1 MLIGY
6 LTGAYSQ
13 YTTST
18 FYPSM
23 DAHVASGASANT
35 NFGSNQYIQA
45 FHQIQ
50 QQTQTVYR
58 SYLQFDL
65 SSIPTN
71 AIIIDAQLK
80 LTPYY
85 QDNTGSQNDLYIQRV
100 DSLWTDST
108 ITWNNQ
114 PIRINSNQVSIP
126 HNQTTSTSQ
135 HSYGVRNFI
144 QHMVNNPHLNK
155 GLAIQL
161 QNEQDTHAFGLVYY
175 SNDAQAYKPELE
187 VFWMDP
193 IDVSFDV
200 THCTNGNSDGSVDVS
215 FNYSG
220 TPRSIILYKF
230 ERDTTVDV
238 KTNSTTVYS
247 YTNYPSKTNHTINNL
262 APGVYGVITFDSTYY
277 TNGNLLDCRLD
288 KYFLV
293 GEEGEVTEGLFSTTS
308 FHEMTQLSK
317 NKRDS
322 TESLTHWE
330 DMNGWEISTVALN
343 ISETRYPPQTS
354 TEWQYVNKS
363 LMEYPI
369 DWDPGLI
376 YDEAMFGGYAYTYFQ
391 RYANST
397 NDVYY
402 YPITEDWQ
410 YKKVTWNTQPEVDTS
425 TYIYIPTTNTIGND
439 PDRRDSVDLL
449 PFVEYWQEHPNYGF
463 RAELAN
469 QNQGDFANRGY
480 RRPYSNNT
488 GFLQVSFRVKPKIE
502 TTFDEETYLGE
513 ITVNAPAG
521 DLPYTYLISE
531 KYIPGLDT
539 IWNNVKDSL
548 GMDSIVFFQGKTQSR
563 NHVFGNL
570 VSDKYFVAVF
580 DNSGDK
586 IMMEEVYIEPEMGF
600 YQNSNLSITN
610 NSIEITQGQSSGV
623 ASLDLFLKKS
633 ANAGVQFEI
642 ISLGEAIIG
651 FNQLNEALISS
662 RSDLEFG
669 IEISS
674 SGYYEFFRSDT
685 IVYEDTLQ
693 EGDQFA
699 LVRMN
704 NTIYFYQNREFVA
717 SIVVPQTFNIDYK
730 VDIKI
735 PVAGMVLAHAM
746 PVGLAKKVPP
756 YQVSRSKTNCDYETG
771 VIRISRLASTMYPLG
786 SGSGTY
792 SVTEFGT
799 STVVDSGSLTDGVT
813 DITDLPFGAYEIT
826 ISFSGTFSTTYTE
839 VIYLGTPV
847 EWEILN
853 DNYVPVVSSLNKI
866 VGISST
872 EYGNAISH
880 NQLLEGEDGWFRV
893 SASPKKWFSDVVGST
908 ISNSAISFLDETS
921 THRATISF
929 LSLGGG
935 ILTQFLRVSDDPFG
949 LSYPIPLIYSTDG
962 PVTVYKSGTNFNF
975 YHEEST
981 TPFTSI
987 SGAPT
992 SDYRVFAMSK
1002 SSMVFNASAS
1012 FCSGLSDPD
1021 LCAHL
1026 DYELDGNFYVTN
1038 NGFFCFV
1045 YNEEYNDSNIEFNIY
1060 NEGNFLVATQDD
1072 FIVGDLILGENRI
1085 VLDFTDSGFCIGKGY
1100 FVLEVI
1106 NDKGEKFYLR
1116 FYNDLSICVTTTD
1129 SHDGDEEF

>member
-425 TYIYIPTTNTIGND
+425 TYIYIPTTTTIGND

-521 DLPYTYLISE
+521 DLPYL
-531 KYIPGLDT
+531 YILAKDSIINLDT
-539 IWNNVKDSL
+539 LYQTFLNDSIPFDSNLIFNDWKNSRSNDFSNMLPGKYYVSVFDSNHDLIMLEGLVLTSNINVFKNIDVDVTNNSFSPNASMQSNGVLEFEEMFLSNDNFEFEFEIESDGELILGYKSINDTILDSL
-548 GMDSIVFFQGKTQSR
+548 QHFIYAIKLSGSGYMQVGGENFSTNSYSIQINDVIKISREGNDFILHLNGEEKERRNLSSEFQPLSLSATFLDLNAAFKRKYKGGKISKRRPIFKINYPECGQTQATVDLLLPLGCTLNYADFDN
-563 NHVFGNL
+563 NHSPFTAYHYTSFSSETFEIGSYTLEFAYSYTPVSGLPVSYLVSNVQFAIGYPVVWENLGINSVYEANPSSLFKSVYTTPWSHSGTGKGLTTSGELNWVQFESYVGGLSYSTPIYQEESFNIVDINTSENL
-570 VSDKYFVAVF
+570 VFVRTTNYYGYYPTLSVLGSGAVVNNSSLSPNNIFRIDELNDDYSVFYNGLSIYSGAALTSGPYNIEIYQYGAPKYNTVIASWCANYNPF
-580 DNSGDK
+580 DQ
-586 IMMEEVYIEPEMGF
+586 YIEPKRELEGGYYVLPDDNVLRFEF
-600 YQNSNLSITN
+600 YEEYALGSNLSFKIWDSN
-610 NSIEITQGQSSGV
+610 
-623 ASLDLFLKKS
+623 
-633 ANAGVQFEI
+633 
-642 ISLGEAIIG
+642 
-651 FNQLNEALISS
+651 
-662 RSDLEFG
+662 
-669 IEISS
+669 
-674 SGYYEFFRSDT
+674 
-685 IVYEDTLQ
+685 
-693 EGDQFA
+693 GD
-699 LVRMN
+699 
-704 NTIYFYQNREFVA
+704 
-717 SIVVPQTFNIDYK
+717 
-730 VDIKI
+730 
-735 PVAGMVLAHAM
+735 
-746 PVGLAKKVPP
+746 
-756 YQVSRSKTNCDYETG
+756 
-771 VIRISRLASTMYPLG
+771 
-786 SGSGTY
+786 
-792 SVTEFGT
+792 
-799 STVVDSGSLTDGVT
+799 
-813 DITDLPFGAYEIT
+813 DITDFYGLILSEVYGDNRLDLTIPTGVSPGFYILEIT
-826 ISFSGTFSTTYTE
+826 
-839 VIYLGTPV
+839 
-847 EWEILN
+847 
-853 DNYVPVVSSLNKI
+853 
-866 VGISST
+866 
-872 EYGNAISH
+872 
-880 NQLLEGEDGWFRV
+880 
-893 SASPKKWFSDVVGST
+893 
-908 ISNSAISFLDETS
+908 
-921 THRATISF
+921 
-929 LSLGGG
+929 
-935 ILTQFLRVSDDPFG
+935 
-949 LSYPIPLIYSTDG
+949 
-962 PVTVYKSGTNFNF
+962 
-975 YHEEST
+975 
-981 TPFTSI
+981 
-987 SGAPT
+987 
-992 SDYRVFAMSK
+992 
-1002 SSMVFNASAS
+1002 
-1012 FCSGLSDPD
+1012 
-1021 LCAHL
+1021 
-1026 DYELDGNFYVTN
+1026 
-1038 NGFFCFV
+1038 
-1045 YNEEYNDSNIEFNIY
+1045 
-1060 NEGNFLVATQDD
+1060 
-1072 FIVGDLILGENRI
+1072 
-1085 VLDFTDSGFCIGKGY
+1085 
-1100 FVLEVI
+1100 
-1106 NDKGEKFYLR
+1106 NDKGENWYLR
-1116 FYNDLSICVTTTD
+1116 FKKV
-1129 SHDGDEEF
+1129 